1 MATANS
7 LIKKIAK
14 AMAKYNVTD
23 RAVYKRVQTR
33 TGGDPLTGR
42 GVVVTH
48 IDTLLSPQPVVSA
61 IGTAPLV
68 GTSSTVLAPNG
79 EYRCSVVS
87 SALSRAELAK
97 PELVLVFKDA
107 QGVEELLY
115 VVGFEPAVINGT
127 TVVFDLVLAS
137 KKR

>member
-1 MATANS
+1 
-7 LIKKIAK
+7 
-14 AMAKYNVTD
+14 
-23 RAVYKRVQTR
+23 
-33 TGGDPLTGR
+33 
-42 GVVVTH
+42 
-48 IDTLLSPQPVVSA
+48 
-61 IGTAPLV
+61 
-68 GTSSTVLAPNG
+68 
-79 EYRCSVVS
+79 
-87 SALSRAELAK
+87 LAK